1 MNPTTFRLIRN
12 EIRMLYNQ
20 FKQAI
25 TIPSMLLF
33 YGVTIIGV
41 FFVSLVI
48 SSILSFAPM
57 TASLGVMMEEFLD
70 RGMFFG
76 AFAVLSASSVITG
89 YFGLGP
95 AAIITSEDENL
106 LLPAPVKPHQIF
118 LSRYVRRIIRKMAF
132 MVIGLLAI
140 LPLLVSANILFFSIV
155 LVLVCVIVFF
165 ETNYFLGALSSYI
178 RLYFEG
184 RYKSPLRHFIVV
196 LLGFVMLIP
205 VFPQFTSSFT
215 AAFVFPSNA
224 LVLVI
229 TEMTGIFSLNVPY
242 LIGVGLQ
249 VMMFTIFL
257 LLTASIT
264 GYEYYEV
271 FSASKGSEEIEGRFS
286 KIIQGDID
294 FSNSRFNDPIIWI
307 MLKDFWSRLRS
318 PFQIWKYVYAVA
330 GTIFVLYLNLIHPPW
345 FRPLTVPP
353 NLAFAVVPAFA
364 LMLILLIQM
373 SSVTSMLSFVD
384 EKDNVY
390 LLKASPFRSKD
401 IVLAKFLLSF
411 VEVGIAAIPACGF
424 LIYIMRIE
432 GYLAL
437 ITLAAPLV
445 ILFTATGVAVGAY
458 VPVMTNDPKTLP
470 VPLAFSYP
478 IINLSLGAAMILVV
492 AIFAD
497 SILVLVVLPVYCLG
511 LTIFFLA
518 TSVRALDSYK

>member
-1 MNPTTFRLIRN
+1 MRSTTFRLMRN
-12 EIRMLYNQ
+12 ELRMLFNQ

-25 TIPSMLLF
+25 TIPSMVLF

-48 SSILSFAPM
+48 SSLLSFAPM
-57 TASLGVMMEEFLD
+57 MASIGVMMEEFID
-70 RGMFFG
+70 RGMFYG
-76 AFAVLSASSVITG
+76 VFAILSASSVITG

-95 AAIITSEDENL
+95 AAIITSEDESL

-118 LSRYVRRIIRKMAF
+118 LSRYTRRIVRKMAF
-132 MVIGLLAI
+132 MVIGLIAI
-140 LPLLVSANILFFSIV
+140 LPLLTSAHILFLSIV
-155 LVLVCVIVFF
+155 LVLLCVIVFF
-165 ETNYFLGALSSYI
+165 ETNYFLGSLSSFI
-178 RLYFEG
+178 RLSLEK
-184 RYKSPLRHFIVV
+184 RYKSPLRHIVV
-196 LLGFVMLIP
+196 LLLGFVMIVPAYPL
-205 VFPQFTSSFT
+205 FTSTFT

-224 LVLVI
+224 LALVI
-229 TEMTGIFSLNVPY
+229 TEMTGIFSLNVPF
-242 LIGVGLQ
+242 LLGVGLQ
-249 VMMFTIFL
+249 IMMFTIFI
-257 LLTASIT
+257 LLTACIC
-264 GYEYYEV
+264 GYDYYEV

-286 KIIQGDID
+286 KVIRGDID

-318 PFQIWKYVYAVA
+318 PFQIWKYVYAVV
-330 GTIFVLYLNLIHPPW
+330 GTIFVLYLNILHPPW
-345 FRPLTVPP
+345 FRPLNVPP

-373 SSVTSMLSFVD
+373 SSITSMLSFVD

-390 LLKASPFRSKD
+390 LLKASPFKSKD

-445 ILFTATGVAVGAY
+445 ILFTATGVAIGAY

-492 AIFAD
+492 ALFAD
-497 SILVLVVLPVYCLG
+497 SVLVLIVLPVYCLG
-511 LTIFFLA
+511 LTLFFLA

>member
-1 MNPTTFRLIRN
+1 MNPTTYRLIRN
-12 EIRMLYNQ
+12 EIRMLFNQ

-33 YGVTIIGV
+33 YGVTLVGV

-48 SSILSFAPM
+48 SALVSFAPM
-57 TASLGVMMEEFLD
+57 MSQIGVMLEDTID
-70 RGMFFG
+70 RGMLFG
-76 AFAVLSASSVITG
+76 AFAVLSASSVVTG

-95 AAIITSEDENL
+95 ASVITSEDENL

-118 LSRYVRRIIRKMAF
+118 LSRYTRRIVRKMAF
-132 MVIGLLAI
+132 VFIGLLAI
-140 LPLLVSANILFFSIV
+140 LPLLSSANIVFFSIV
-155 LVLVCVIVFF
+155 FILLCVVIFF
-165 ETNYFLGALSSYI
+165 ETNYLLGAFSSYI
-178 RLYFEG
+178 RIYLEG
-184 RYKSPLRHFIVV
+184 KYKSPLRYIVVV
-196 LLGFVMLIP
+196 LLGFVMIIP
-205 VFPQFTSSFT
+205 AFPSFTSTFT

-224 LVLVI
+224 LSLVI
-229 TEMTGIFSLNVPY
+229 TEMTGIFSLNVPFI
-242 LIGVGLQ
+242 IGVGLQ
-249 VMMFTIFL
+249 IMMFTISL
-257 LLTASIT
+257 LLAANIC

-286 KIIQGDID
+286 KVIRGDVD
-294 FSNSRFNDPIIWI
+294 FSNSRFNDPTIWI

-318 PFQIWKYVYAVA
+318 PYQIWKYVYAVV
-330 GTIFVLYLNLIHPPW
+330 GTIFVLYLNLFSPPW

-384 EKDNVY
+384 EKENVY
-390 LLKASPFRSKD
+390 LLKASPFRSTD
-401 IVLAKFLLSF
+401 IVFAKFLLSF

-445 ILFTATGVAVGAY
+445 ILFTATGVAIGAY

-478 IINLSLGAAMILVV
+478 IINLSLGALMILIV
-492 AIFAD
+492 AMFAD
-497 SILVLVVLPVYCLG
+497 SVLVLVVLPVYCLG
-511 LTIFFLA
+511 LTLLFLA
-518 TSVRALDSYK
+518 AAVRALNAYK